1 MLHRPKKRSCPSLS
15 CSTCVNMRRQPPG
28 DKNGNRPSNTRTRA
42 SASQMVSL
50 AKRYFLAGLVA
61 GAGAALPRMAL
72 KNSDEDGSSTMTSLF
87 LLKLAL

>member
-1 MLHRPKKRSCPSLS
+1 MLHRPKKRSWPSLS

-28 DKNGNRPSNTRTRA
+28 DRNGNMPSSTSTSA
-42 SASQMVSL
+42 SASQTVSL
-50 AKRYFLAGLVA
+50 SNRYFLTGLVA

-72 KNSDEDGSSTMTSLF
+72 KNSDEEGSSTMTSLF